1 MDMTMTHSSN
11 LETAL
16 PDQLECPAMWTVLVC
31 RLEMAER
38 RRRISDDWEE
48 FAFGARARANRS
60 KT

>member
-1 MDMTMTHSSN
+1 